1 MKLGPGKIRGAMR
14 WAVVLIALAVLVDT
28 AWTPVDAATP
38 PKKPARVDPTLLAQA
53 KANPNRMFEV
63 IVEATTPKTVR
74 ELQAKKQ
81 QGQGQQGQ
89 SGKNDNVDRAGKAVQ
104 KTGDAPKRSLGIVGG
119 TSAKMRGANILKL
132 ANDPDVAY
140 IYADAQLNA
149 KFDPQLAAPLV
160 TEPGQL
166 EVNAPA
172 VWTQYGV
179 IGRGVGVAILDSGIY
194 AHPDLAG
201 RVVAAI
207 DFTTATPTVSPVPL
221 GDPGG
226 HGTHVAGLV
235 AGDGTLSGGAYT
247 GVAPGANLIDVRV
260 INANGGSNVST
271 VLAGLQWVLKNR
283 TTYNIKVVNLSLGAQ
298 EQSSY
303 TLSPLSTAVEV
314 LSFAG
319 ITVVVSA
326 GNSGPGAG
334 TITTPG
340 DDPFVIT
347 VGGIDDAGTAS
358 TADDSMATWSSCGP
372 TTFDALAKP
381 DLVAPGRHMI
391 SLRSPGSSLD
401 TLFPARGV
409 TAPGALTANYFVLS
423 GTSMAAPL
431 VAGAVALMLEKDP
444 TLNPRQVKQRLVS
457 GVTPLSF
464 GTTMTRGAGML
475 NALTSVGSTDLT
487 AWVDTSPVSD
497 GFASLVFPLIAG
509 QPLVWRDLQYNGGV
523 DSLGIPWSA
532 ITWNDI
538 SWDLVTWNDISWDT
552 ISWEAISWETVAA
565 QDISWDTAFDPL
577 SSSGPGW
584 TPLK

>member
-1 MKLGPGKIRGAMR
+1 MR

-53 KANPNRMFEV
+53 KANPNAMFEV

-160 TEPGQL
+160 TEPG
-166 EVNAPA
+166 
-172 VWTQYGV
+172 
-179 IGRGVGVAILDSGIY
+179 
-194 AHPDLAG
+194 
-201 RVVAAI
+201 
-207 DFTTATPTVSPVPL
+207 PL

-271 VLAGLQWVLKNR
+271 VLAGLQWVLKNH